1 MSTTRRG
8 RREDLTF
15 GKDDRESRKRLREL
29 ILFIAE
35 RCLNDPTFGA
45 VKLNNILF
53 FADFIS
59 FARYGEPITGTPYR
73 KLPLGPVPTAAG
85 AVRAE
90 MEAADEVFMAMEG
103 YNPSPRH
110 RLIARR
116 EADLDE
122 FKPRDIALIDGII
135 ETLRGVSGSDISEVS
150 LDRAWES
157 VGDYEMIPYE
167 AAYISGEPLT
177 ERDLAVAYE
186 MITEHEEY
194 EREREQ

>member
-1 MSTTRRG
+1 MSTA
-8 RREDLTF
+8 RRERWENLTF
-15 GKDDRESRKRLREL
+15 GQDDRESRKRLREL

-45 VKLNNILF
+45 VKLNKILF

-59 FARYGEPITGTPYR
+59 FARYGEPITGTSYG
-73 KLPLGPVPTAAG
+73 KLPLGPVPTAAR

-90 MEAADEVFMAMEG
+90 MEAADEIFMVMEG

-116 EADLDE
+116 EADLGG
-122 FKPRDIALIDGII
+122 FKPRDIVLIDGII
-135 ETLRGVSGSDISEVS
+135 ETLHGVSGSAVSEVS
-150 LDRAWES
+150 HDRAWES
-157 VGDYEMIPYE
+157 VEDYEMIPYE

-177 ERDLAVAYE
+177 ERDLTVAFE
-186 MITEHEEY
+186 MVAEYEEY
-194 EREREQ
+194 EREQDR